1 MAANKLRILAARG
14 PKQRK
19 GRQAVAPW
27 PRAPVASGRIPECEI
42 DADGAAPSLQ
52 DLPTTIRWLP
62 SLSDPTGA
70 TLGGGSSGVAEQSG
84 TSRRGRS
91 LSKRRG
97 GFYRRRPEALAR
109 PLGLSEPPP
118 GLGNRLKW

>member
-70 TLGGGSSGVAEQSG
+70 TLGGEVAAWLNSLEQADAEGVFQNGAVVFTVVGQ
-84 TSRRGRS
+84 
-91 LSKRRG
+91 K
-97 GFYRRRPEALAR
+97 P
-109 PLGLSEPPP
+109 
-118 GLGNRLKW
+118 